1 MIHQAHP
8 VAMKPKIAFLG
19 PATANS
25 KSGGKVI
32 VIEFRLSA
40 VGFSFRAV
48 ALGDGLCRIPS
59 TRS

>member
-1 MIHQAHP
+1 
-8 VAMKPKIAFLG
+8 MKPKIAFFG
-19 PATANS
+19 SATANS

-32 VIEFRLSA
+32 VIEFRFSA

-48 ALGDGLCRIPS
+48 APEDGLCRIPL

>member
-1 MIHQAHP
+1 
-8 VAMKPKIAFLG
+8 MKPKLHFPG

-32 VIEFRLSA
+32 VIEFRFSA
-40 VGFSFRAV
+40 FGFSFRAV
-48 ALGDGLCRIPS
+48 ALGDGLCRIPL

>member
-1 MIHQAHP
+1 
-8 VAMKPKIAFLG
+8 MKPKIAFLG